1 MTFTKCKA
9 EPRYHLVPYFGN
21 PNPQTWAAT
30 YTEPITFE
38 FCTQHYIISLGN
50 PPQFK
55 PISSNWANFLL
66 HEIAKIYWNKSKFEY
81 IELIRKKILKKLLKN
96 LTRLTIPDIKLLK
109 KKFRRKKRW
118 GNLKNQNADMFSK
131 GIYNFFFTKK
141 KEARWRD
148 FEKTRH
154 AHLFSNKGKLLLSR
168 YTRSLVPM
176 FDKR

>member
-1 MTFTKCKA
+1 MQGWTK
-9 EPRYHLVPYFGN
+9 VPPCPLFWESQPPDLGCN
-21 PNPQTWAAT
+21 IHRT
-30 YTEPITFE
+30 
-38 FCTQHYIISLGN
+38 HYIWILYPTLYNIFGE
-50 PPQFK
+50 
-55 PISSNWANFLL
+55 SSSIQTHSYNWANIEL